1 MVFIVV
7 LFVSIIVVVHL
18 IAFISH
24 VPFFPL
30 KAKCVCMRGILIE
43 SQHKMVIHTTSICMN
58 FGRSCTVEE
67 KNSQEG
73 ASFVHDQK
81 YITLSDP
88 NYKSLLTFLENP
100 KKAK

>member
-1 MVFIVV
+1 M
-7 LFVSIIVVVHL
+7 
-18 IAFISH
+18 
-24 VPFFPL
+24 
-30 KAKCVCMRGILIE
+30 CVYAWDLNRITTQIGYTD
-43 SQHKMVIHTTSICMN
+43 TTSICMD

-88 NYKSLLTFLENP
+88 NYKSLLTLLENP
-100 KKAK
+100 KKSK